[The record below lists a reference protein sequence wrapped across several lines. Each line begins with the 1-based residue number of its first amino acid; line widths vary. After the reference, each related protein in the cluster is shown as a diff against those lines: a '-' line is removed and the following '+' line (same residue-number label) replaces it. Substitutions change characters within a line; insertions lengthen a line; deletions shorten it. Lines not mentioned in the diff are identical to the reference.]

1 MTEQTWHAIADA
13 EDAAMVAAYL
23 AFLGKARGR
32 TLPADVLRRHRK
44 QLRLTAA
51 ELASAA
57 DARAG
62 RVRKV

>member
-1 MTEQTWHAIADA
+1 MTEPIEHAIADA
-13 EDAAMVAAYL
+13 EDAALVSAHL
-23 AFLGKARGR
+23 AFLGRAGGR
-32 TLPADVLRRHRK
+32 ALPMEVLRRHRA